1 MTIKFGFK
9 GRNPQGIAELG
20 TNLSCTIAKWYQLNP
35 LQLKERFGFVQK
47 WWMPQCVAV
56 SLSGKNDKRSE
67 YSFCSLFFRR
77 CFDKPKVY
85 PQICIYIYIYIKN
98 YQNIMLKTLQY
109 VHCFLLVASQLWPWG
124 RVSSIKSFF
133 CTSLNQVWSGGTPQ
147 HATAATQNDQLSP
160 AVGTLVPKRTWK
172 DSIFSTFSQWIL
184 WMAVVTKLFLHYLD
198 MSWFWSFAVSLL
210 QTFQTFLNYLQ
221 AQLQSYAEN
230 YSSVHL
236 DAHNLLLAA
245 GSLDHC
251 EDLRSES
258 AQQGSGFERSWSTP
272 LTAQRSWSK
281 ERPFHL
287 KRKQEKS
294 QAWTPVGN
302 YNTTDMYWSWMVWLG
317 RRISIQKN
325 EPLPEHYLRPR
336 TVWAFWNAW
345 RILEEHTYKI
355 QKCRSLSLVEK
366 S

>member
-1 MTIKFGFK
+1 
-9 GRNPQGIAELG
+9 
-20 TNLSCTIAKWYQLNP
+20 
-35 LQLKERFGFVQK
+35 
-47 WWMPQCVAV
+47 
-56 SLSGKNDKRSE
+56 
-67 YSFCSLFFRR
+67 
-77 CFDKPKVY
+77 
-85 PQICIYIYIYIKN
+85 
-98 YQNIMLKTLQY
+98 
-109 VHCFLLVASQLWPWG
+109 
-124 RVSSIKSFF
+124 
-133 CTSLNQVWSGGTPQ
+133 
-147 HATAATQNDQLSP
+147 
-160 AVGTLVPKRTWK
+160 
-172 DSIFSTFSQWIL
+172 
-184 WMAVVTKLFLHYLD
+184 

-245 GSLDHC
+245 GSLNHC

-287 KRKQEKS
+287 KRKQEKN
-294 QAWTPVGN
+294 QAWTPIGN

-325 EPLPEHYLRPR
+325 EPLPEHYLRPL

-345 RILEEHTYKI
+345 RILEEHTYRPKF
-355 QKCRSLSLVEK
+355 KNADPSRLLKNLSCRQSAQVQSCKHFQSSSSCLLDTALFHCQVRSNPQGSQTVQSGKQIHNDLLVLGGLSVGFYCHCELEMFMMK
-366 S
+366 SGRNEGEGRGGRRGERGGSEWGWLWCHGFPCAGVLQMLLNVGECHC

>member
-1 MTIKFGFK
+1 MST
-9 GRNPQGIAELG
+9 
-20 TNLSCTIAKWYQLNP
+20 
-35 LQLKERFGFVQK
+35 V
-47 WWMPQCVAV
+47 
-56 SLSGKNDKRSE
+56 
-67 YSFCSLFFRR
+67 FF
-77 CFDKPKVY
+77 
-85 PQICIYIYIYIKN
+85 
-98 YQNIMLKTLQY
+98 T
-109 VHCFLLVASQLWPWG
+109 SQLWPWG
-124 RVSSIKSFF
+124 RVSSIKPFF

-184 WMAVVTKLFLHYLD
+184 WMAVVTELFLHYLD

-258 AQQGSGFERSWSTP
+258 AQVHPIWSSQECP
-272 LTAQRSWSK
+272 LVPDMGWHSENEVFLNWNHQDQFPK
-281 ERPFHL
+281 H
-287 KRKQEKS
+287 KQF
-294 QAWTPVGN
+294 
-302 YNTTDMYWSWMVWLG
+302 
-317 RRISIQKN
+317 QKD
-325 EPLPEHYLRPR
+325 LP
-336 TVWAFWNAW
+336 TQWVDQFW
-345 RILEEHTYKI
+345 
-355 QKCRSLSLVEK
+355 
-366 S
+366 

>member
-1 MTIKFGFK
+1 MST
-9 GRNPQGIAELG
+9 
-20 TNLSCTIAKWYQLNP
+20 
-35 LQLKERFGFVQK
+35 V
-47 WWMPQCVAV
+47 
-56 SLSGKNDKRSE
+56 
-67 YSFCSLFFRR
+67 FF
-77 CFDKPKVY
+77 
-85 PQICIYIYIYIKN
+85 
-98 YQNIMLKTLQY
+98 T
-109 VHCFLLVASQLWPWG
+109 SQLWPWG
-124 RVSSIKSFF
+124 RVSSIKPFF

-184 WMAVVTKLFLHYLD
+184 WMAVVTELFLHYLD

-294 QAWTPVGN
+294 QAWTPIGN

-317 RRISIQKN
+317 RIIQYK
-325 EPLPEHYLRPR
+325 R
-336 TVWAFWNAW
+336 TNHCQN
-345 RILEEHTYKI
+345 ITCDH
-355 QKCRSLSLVEK
+355 
-366 S
+366 